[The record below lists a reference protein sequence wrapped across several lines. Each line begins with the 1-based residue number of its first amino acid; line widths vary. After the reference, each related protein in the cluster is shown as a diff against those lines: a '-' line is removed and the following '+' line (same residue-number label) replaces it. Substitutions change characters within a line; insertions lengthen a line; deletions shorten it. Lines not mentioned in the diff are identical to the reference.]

1 MSFTLQVLIFSS
13 LLFVLALLL
22 FKAYLSSSNS
32 HKNLPPSPAK
42 LPLIGNLHQLG
53 LIPHRTVHIM
63 AQTYGSIM
71 LLTSPWYSA
80 VLHLLTNKRVQSY
93 RHVREDEIAC
103 MMEKIQK
110 AKESFVNLSELLV
123 SLTNNVICRVILGR
137 MYEGKDFKN
146 LLEGTLE
153 LLGLISQP

>member
-1 MSFTLQVLIFSS
+1 
-13 LLFVLALLL
+13 
-22 FKAYLSSSNS
+22 
-32 HKNLPPSPAK
+32 
-42 LPLIGNLHQLG
+42 
-53 LIPHRTVHIM
+53 
-63 AQTYGSIM
+63 
-71 LLTSPWYSA
+71 
-80 VLHLLTNKRVQSY
+80 
-93 RHVREDEIAC
+93 